1 MSGTTS
7 VPPVAFTDN
16 GFVPPVDSAI
26 VAGDGADWNAAGG
39 GDVNLDASTPQGQL
53 IASQSALISQ
63 QNAMLCALFNAVD
76 PARSS
81 GVMQDAIAR
90 IYYLYRNAA
99 EPTVLQV
106 SCSGLA
112 SVVIPAGGLVSD
124 VNDPTVLFQCTG
136 AGLIPPSGSITLQ
149 FASQD
154 PGPVPVPSG
163 VRIAQQIPNWNSA
176 TLISGIVGSFQEG
189 RAAFEARRQ
198 ATVAANGAGFLPA
211 ISGAVGKVAGVIDWY
226 ATENPTA
233 APVTIGGVSIAANSL
248 YVAVAGG
255 LDLSVAT
262 AIWTKKNPGCAYT
275 GSTSVTV
282 TDTNSGYSPPYPT
295 YVVKFQRPTA
305 EAICFAVTIANNT
318 GVPADALAQISAAI
332 NTAFLG
338 QDNGP
343 RARIGS
349 EIFASRFYA
358 GVATLGAWALIVSIL
373 VGTQASPAASTTGS
387 IAGTA
392 LTVSSGTGIV
402 VGQFVYG
409 VSVASGTIIISG
421 SGTSWV
427 VSVSQTVGSEAMVFV
442 TANQNDVTMQIN
454 QIPTFAPGNP
464 ATGVM
469 PDINLTLV

>member
-16 GFVPPVDSAI
+16 GFVPPPEMNVVTGLD
-26 VAGDGADWNAAGG
+26 ADFNAAFG
-39 GDVNLDASTPQGQL
+39 GDLDTDASTPQGQL
-53 IASQSALISQ
+53 ITSMAAILGQ
-63 QNAMLCALFNAVD
+63 QNAMLCALFNGVD
-76 PARSS
+76 PARAT
-81 GVMQDAIAR
+81 GVLQDAIAR
-90 IYYLYRNAA
+90 IYYLYRDAA

-106 SCSGLA
+106 SCSGLVG
-112 SVVIPAGGLVSD
+112 VVIPVGALVSD
-124 VNDPTVLFQCTG
+124 VNDQTVLFQCTG

-149 FASQD
+149 FASQE

-163 VRIAQQIPNWNSA
+163 IRIAQQIPNWNSA
-176 TLISGIVGSFQEG
+176 ALISGIVGSFQEG

-248 YVAVAGG
+248 YVCVAGG
-255 LDLSVAT
+255 LDLAVAT

-275 GSTSVTV
+275 GGTSVTV
-282 TDTNSGYSPPYPT
+282 TDTNSGYSPPLPT

-305 EAICFAVTIANNT
+305 EAICFAMTIVNSSA
-318 GVPADALAQISAAI
+318 VPANALALIAAAI

-358 GVATLGAWALIVSIL
+358 GVAALGSWALIVSIL
-373 VGTQASPAASTTGS
+373 VGTQASPTASTTGS

-392 LTVSSGTGIV
+392 LTVSSGTGIAI
-402 VGQFVYG
+402 GQFVYG
-409 VSVASGTIIISG
+409 VGVASGTIITAG
-421 SGTSWV
+421 AGTSWTV
-427 VSVSQTVGSEAMVFV
+427 AVSQTVGSEAMVFV
-442 TANQNDVTMQIN
+442 AANQNDVTMQIN

-464 ATGVM
+464 VTGVM